1 MLTDCLSMQNF
12 ILINL
17 HMIVLPIKESQICK
31 TKSVFILNDISS
43 CFSKRV
49 FNNTACLEK

>member
-1 MLTDCLSMQNF
+1 
-12 ILINL
+12 
-17 HMIVLPIKESQICK
+17 MIVLPIKESQICK

-49 FNNTACLEK
+49 FNTTDCIEA

>member
-1 MLTDCLSMQNF
+1 
-12 ILINL
+12 
-17 HMIVLPIKESQICK
+17 MIVLPIKESKICK